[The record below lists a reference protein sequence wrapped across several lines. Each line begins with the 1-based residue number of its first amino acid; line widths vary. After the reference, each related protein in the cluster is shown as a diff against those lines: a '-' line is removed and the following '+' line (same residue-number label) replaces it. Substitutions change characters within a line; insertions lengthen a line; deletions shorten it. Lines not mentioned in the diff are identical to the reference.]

1 MKSSFLPISI
11 FTEEP
16 YSSILGYPKAS
27 KRQITSRISELKK
40 LGVTKVSFQG
50 QTQIGNLRILGKGY
64 VGVVILAKKRS
75 SLVALKI
82 RRIDSQ
88 RDGMRNEARLLKSA
102 NKARVGPKFIAS
114 SKNFILMEYLN
125 GEKIS
130 DWVSSVNGKGGASKI
145 KQAIRSILE
154 ECYKLD
160 SSNIDHGELSSISK
174 HVIVGKKIT
183 LIDFESSSTK
193 RKVSNVTSATQAIFI
208 GSGISKKVSRLY
220 KIPSREKIIE
230 ALRDYKHKKNRK
242 SFDEILKVLKV

>member
-11 FTEEP
+11 FQKEP

-40 LGVTKVSFQG
+40 LGITKVSFQG

-64 VGVVILAKKRS
+64 VGVVVLAKKRN

-130 DWVSSVNGKGGASKI
+130 DWVASVSGKGGASKI

-208 GSGISKKVSRLY
+208 GSGISKKVDRLY
-220 KIPSREKIIE
+220 KIPPREKIID
-230 ALRDYKHKKNRK
+230 ALRDYKHNKDRK
-242 SFDEILKVLKV
+242 SFDDILKVLKV

>member
-11 FTEEP
+11 FTKDP

-27 KRQITSRISELKK
+27 KRQIASRISELKK
-40 LGVTKVSFQG
+40 LGITKVSFQG
-50 QTQIGNLRILGKGY
+50 QTQIGSLRILGKGY
-64 VGVVILAKKRS
+64 VGVVVLAKKRNN
-75 SLVALKI
+75 LVALKI

-88 RDGMRNEARLLKSA
+88 RDGMKNEARLLKSA
-102 NKARVGPKFIAS
+102 NKAKVGPKFIAS

-130 DWVSSVNGKGGASKI
+130 DWIASVSGKGGAGKI

-208 GSGISKKVSRLY
+208 GSGISKKVSRIY
-220 KIPSREKIIE
+220 KIPPREKIIDV
-230 ALRDYKHKKNRK
+230 LRNYKDKKDRK